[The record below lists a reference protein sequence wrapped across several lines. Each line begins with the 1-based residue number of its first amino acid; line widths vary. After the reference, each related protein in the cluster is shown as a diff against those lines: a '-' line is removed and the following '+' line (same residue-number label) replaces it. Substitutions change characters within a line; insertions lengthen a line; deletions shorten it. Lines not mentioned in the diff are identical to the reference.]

1 MRKPN
6 LILALL
12 AAPLLLLSGCQVWQ
26 PGGMPVTGK
35 DNAFTV
41 TPPSGWLYA
50 TSIGP
55 DLLASKEGL
64 VLQNLALTHVDLTKP
79 LPNSKRQL
87 AATLAPYE
95 VAEAAVDDLRG
106 NHDLLGFELRTNT
119 PATVGGHP
127 GFKLVY
133 SYRTK
138 DKLHLNVVR
147 YGAIAGNRLWYVSYT
162 APARH
167 YFDRDLPDFEA
178 TVSSLRLGKP

>member
-1 MRKPN
+1 MRNPQ

-12 AAPLLLLSGCQVWQ
+12 AVTFLLSGCQVWQ
-26 PGGMPVTGK
+26 PGGTPVTGK

-50 TSIGP
+50 TSVGP
-55 DLLASKEGL
+55 DLLASKDGL
-64 VLQNLALTHVDLTKP
+64 VLQSLALTHVDLTKP

-95 VAEAAVDDLRG
+95 VAEAALDDLRG
-106 NHDLLGFELRTNT
+106 NHDLLGFELRENT
-119 PATVGGHP
+119 PATVGGRP

-138 DKLHLNVVR
+138 DKLHLQVVR
-147 YGAIAGNRLWYVSYT
+147 YGAISGHRLWYATYT

-167 YFDRDLPDFEA
+167 YFERDLPDFDA
-178 TVSSLRLGKP
+178 TVRSLRLL